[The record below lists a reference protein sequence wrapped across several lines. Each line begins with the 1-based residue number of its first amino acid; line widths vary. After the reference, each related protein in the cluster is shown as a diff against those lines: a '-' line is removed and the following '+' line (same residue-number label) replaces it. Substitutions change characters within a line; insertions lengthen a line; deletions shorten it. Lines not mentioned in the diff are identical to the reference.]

1 MDRINLNFT
10 HLKSRMYL
18 SSYSGVCSM
27 ELQLC
32 LWGPTLEI
40 LKPGQPWR
48 KPASV
53 KPACQPARV
62 VLSSGKVGSTGL
74 MIGKA
79 SSELRNMH
87 HLF

>member
-1 MDRINLNFT
+1 
-10 HLKSRMYL
+10 MYL
-18 SSYSGVCSM
+18 SSYSGVCSV

-53 KPACQPARV
+53 KPACQPAHI
-62 VLSSGKVGSTGL
+62 VLSSGKVGSAGL
-74 MIGKA
+74 LESVHTVLTQPGTLV
-79 SSELRNMH
+79 S
-87 HLF
+87 F